1 MKLAAVRKYALSLP
15 GVTEEPHHHFGSFR
29 VRGKI
34 FVTVLPE
41 ADHLHLFVSEQQRE
55 RALVL
60 YSEFTEKLWW
70 GGKVVGVRLAL
81 GVAPPAVVRNLVRQ
95 AWANKAPK
103 SLLGSHPM
111 SGG

>member
-1 MKLAAVRKYALSLP
+1 MFTSSPEARTQSGVGAARR
-15 GVTEEPHHHFGSFR
+15 R